1 MAKQPEAYI
10 DFEVYEDAKNFIGIS
25 QATLPDITFLTQTIT
40 GAGISGNVEAVLTGM
55 VEAMSLTLNFRS
67 ATDAAVSLMAPKRHN
82 IDLRVAEQ
90 NWDTSKIAKT
100 ISADKYVMVVI
111 PTTTK
116 PGSVAPASAADSS
129 GEYSVYYYAN
139 DMRMAEGLKILKV
152 NGVEPEPESIASEA
166 YPFIASYYT
175 TIPADTPENAPAR
188 ILYNRL
194 QSEEGHALI
203 GTMGYV
209 PSSAEGWK

>member
-10 DFEVYEDAKNFIGIS
+10 DFEVYEDSKNFIGIS

-55 VEAMSLTLNFRS
+55 VDAMSMTLNFRS

-100 ISADKYVMVVI
+100 VSADKYVMVVI
-111 PTTTK
+111 PKSTK
-116 PGSVAPASAADSS
+116 PGTVAPASAADAS
-129 GEYSVYYYAN
+129 GEYSVYYYAGYRDGKKLWEIDPWN
-139 DMRMAEGLKILKV
+139 YICNI
-152 NGVEPEPESIASEA
+152 NGVD
-166 YPFIASYYT
+166 YM
-175 TIPADTPENAPAR
+175 ADIR
-188 ILYNRL
+188 K
-194 QSEEGHALI
+194 AL
-203 GTMGYV
+203 G
-209 PSSAEGWK
+209 K